1 MTSRP
6 RFGTAGNPIGYKG
19 PTEEVPFFL
28 IEKGLDAYEY
38 QAVRGVRIKE
48 EKARI
53 LGENAKKCD
62 VLLSLHAPYYINL
75 SSDKKTTYEQSK
87 KRLFDA
93 LKAAHWMGAR
103 LVVFHPGYYGEKNPE
118 EALKMCIDA
127 LKEVLENAEREG
139 ITDVLLGPETTGKT
153 SQLGT
158 LEEVINMCEE
168 IPRTVPVIDWAHI
181 HARNQGCIAG
191 REDYEKILS
200 LLEERLGSDVIKNL
214 HCHFTHVA
222 FSESGETE
230 HKTLSDQEYGPKFEP
245 FAEIIVDWELHPV
258 IISESPVL
266 EEDALKMKGIVES
279 LIKARGKAKK

>member
-200 LLEERLGSDVIKNL
+200 LLEES
-214 HCHFTHVA
+214 
-222 FSESGETE
+222 
-230 HKTLSDQEYGPKFEP
+230 
-245 FAEIIVDWELHPV
+245 
-258 IISESPVL
+258 SESPVL